1 MHGFLADEVVASKF
15 TRSVSLRQS
24 SGRTRTINSLDF
36 GVILKL
42 LVTGSA
48 GLLGSAIRSQSDG
61 LFEVFAPLRS
71 ELNLEDGMAVT
82 KFVSELRPD
91 YCIHTAAHVYG
102 LGGHKLHPNK
112 ALFLNSKID
121 INLISALSE
130 TNIEHFVYVGTVASY
145 GYPYLSQPLMEKDF
159 MKGVPHAGEYGYAMA
174 KRFGFD
180 LANSLKLN
188 GTSVT
193 YAIMTNMYGPNDN
206 FNDKTGH
213 VIPSLISRAFLAIE
227 NKMPLQVWGE
237 ETDSRDFLY
246 SEIAAKR
253 IIQAL
258 NGRHDGLLNVGSGK
272 ERRIIEVAEIIKD
285 YLGIRVLEMK
295 HGGVNA
301 IHKRTLDIS
310 LLEDK
315 FGEIPDDFEGNLRKT
330 IDWYRENRQTARS

>member
-1 MHGFLADEVVASKF
+1 MPF
-15 TRSVSLRQS
+15 TLSVSLSLQIFRNHS
-24 SGRTRTINSLDF
+24 INYDFF
-36 GVILKL
+36 GVRLKL
-42 LVTGSA
+42 LITGST
-48 GLLGSAIRSQSDG
+48 GLLGSSIRTQCDS
-61 LFEVFAPLRS
+61 LFEVSAPSRIQLD
-71 ELNLEDGMAVT
+71 LEDGVAVARYI
-82 KFVSELRPD
+82 SELQPD

-102 LGGHKLHPNK
+102 LGGHRLHPNK

-145 GYPYLSQPLMEKDF
+145 GYPYLTQPLVENDF

-180 LANSLKLN
+180 LASSLKLN

-193 YAIMTNMYGPNDN
+193 YAIMTNMFGPNDN

-213 VIPSLISRAFLAIE
+213 VIPSLIARGFTALESGSS
-227 NKMPLQVWGE
+227 LQVWGE

-258 NGRHDGLLNVGSGK
+258 NGRHDGLLNIGSGK
-272 ERRIIEVAEIIKD
+272 ERRIIDVAMIIKD
-285 YLGIRVLEMK
+285 YLGLANLEMK

-301 IHKRTLDIS
+301 IHKRTLNIS
-310 LLEDK
+310 LLENK
-315 FGEIPDDFEGNLRKT
+315 FGEIPDEFESNLMKT
-330 IDWYRENRQTARS
+330 IDWYRANRAVVRR

>member
-1 MHGFLADEVVASKF
+1 M
-15 TRSVSLRQS
+15 
-24 SGRTRTINSLDF
+24 
-36 GVILKL
+36 KL
-42 LVTGSA
+42 LITGST
-48 GLLGSAIRSQSDG
+48 GLLGSSIRTQCEG
-61 LFEVFAPLRS
+61 LFEVSAPSRV
-71 ELNLEDGMAVT
+71 ELNLEDGVAVA
-82 KFVSELRPD
+82 KYISELQPD

-102 LGGHKLHPNK
+102 LGGHRLHPNK

-145 GYPYLSQPLMEKDF
+145 GYPYLTQPLLENDF

-180 LANSLKLN
+180 LASSLKLN

-193 YAIMTNMYGPNDN
+193 YAIMTNMFGPNDN

-213 VIPSLISRAFLAIE
+213 VIPSLIARGFTALESGSS
-227 NKMPLQVWGE
+227 LQVWGE

-246 SEIAAKR
+246 SELAAKR

-258 NGRHDGLLNVGSGK
+258 NGRHDGLLNIGSGK
-272 ERRIIEVAEIIKD
+272 ERRIIDVAMIIKD
-285 YLGIRVLEMK
+285 YLGLAHLEMK

-310 LLEDK
+310 LLENK
-315 FGEIPDDFEGNLRKT
+315 FGEIPDEFESNLKKT
-330 IDWYRENRQTARS
+330 IDWYRANQAVARR

>member
-1 MHGFLADEVVASKF
+1 
-15 TRSVSLRQS
+15 
-24 SGRTRTINSLDF
+24 
-36 GVILKL
+36 LKL
-42 LVTGSA
+42 LLTGSS
-48 GLLGSAIRSQSDG
+48 GLLGSAIHSQSDG
-61 LFEVFAPLRS
+61 LFEVFAPTRA
-71 ELNLEDGMAVT
+71 ELDLKDGVAVAT
-82 KFVSELRPD
+82 YISDLQPD

-130 TNIEHFVYVGTVASY
+130 SSIEHFVYVGTVASY
-145 GYPYLSQPLMEKDF
+145 GYPYLSQPLIESDF

-180 LANSLKLN
+180 LASSLKLN
-188 GTSVT
+188 GTSIT

-213 VIPSLISRAFLAIE
+213 VIPSLISRAYLALE
-227 NKMPLQVWGE
+227 SKKPLQVWGE

-272 ERRIIEVAEIIKD
+272 ERRIIEVAEIIKN
-285 YLGIRVLEMK
+285 YLGITGLEMK

-310 LLEDK
+310 LLEGK
-315 FGEIPDDFEGNLRKT
+315 FGAIPDDFESNLKKT
-330 IDWYRENRQTARS
+330 IDWYGANQETARR

>member
-1 MHGFLADEVVASKF
+1 
-15 TRSVSLRQS
+15 LR
-24 SGRTRTINSLDF
+24 
-36 GVILKL
+36 L
-42 LVTGSA
+42 LVTGSS
-48 GLLGSAIRSQSDG
+48 GLLGSAICSQSDG
-61 LFEVFAPLRS
+61 LFEVFSPTRGQLD
-71 ELNLEDGMAVT
+71 LEDGVAVAEY
-82 KFVSELRPD
+82 VADLQPN
-91 YCIHTAAHVYG
+91 YCIHTAAQVYG

-130 TNIEHFVYVGTVASY
+130 TKIEHFVYVGTVASY
-145 GYPYLSQPLMEKDF
+145 GYPYLTQPLVENDF

-180 LANSLKLN
+180 LASSLKLN
-188 GTSVT
+188 GASVT
-193 YAIMTNMYGPNDN
+193 YAIMTNMFGPNDN

-213 VIPSLISRAFLAIE
+213 VIPSLIARALTALE
-227 NKMPLQVWGE
+227 NELPLQVWGE

-258 NGRHDGLLNVGSGK
+258 NGRHDGLLNVGSGR
-272 ERRIIEVAEIIKD
+272 ERRIIDVAMFIKD
-285 YLGIRVLEMK
+285 YLGVASLEMK

-310 LLEDK
+310 LLESK
-315 FGEIPDDFEGNLRKT
+315 FGEIPDEFESNLKKT
-330 IDWYRENRQTARS
+330 IDWFRENREIARR

>member
-1 MHGFLADEVVASKF
+1 M
-15 TRSVSLRQS
+15 
-24 SGRTRTINSLDF
+24 
-36 GVILKL
+36 KL
-42 LVTGSA
+42 LITGA
-48 GLLGSAIRSQSDG
+48 TGLLGSAIRSQSDG
-61 LFEVFAPLRS
+61 PFEVFVPSRS
-71 ELNLEDGMAVT
+71 ELDLEDGVAVA
-82 KFVSELRPD
+82 KYVSRLRPD

-130 TNIEHFVYVGTVASY
+130 TSIEHFVYVGTVASY
-145 GYPYLSQPLMEKDF
+145 GYPYLSQPLIENEF

-180 LANSLKLN
+180 LASSLKLN

-193 YAIMTNMYGPNDN
+193 YAIMTNMFGPNDN
-206 FNDKTGH
+206 FNEKTGH

-227 NKMPLQVWGE
+227 SDLPLQVWGE

-258 NGRHDGLLNVGSGK
+258 QGRHDGLLNVGSGK
-272 ERRIIEVAEIIKD
+272 ERRIIDVAEIIKD
-285 YLGIRVLEMK
+285 YLGVAGLEMK

-301 IHKRTLDIS
+301 IHRRTLNIS

-315 FGEIPDDFEGNLRKT
+315 FGEIADDFENNLKKT
-330 IDWYRENRQTARS
+330 IDWYRVNRETARR

>member
-1 MHGFLADEVVASKF
+1 
-15 TRSVSLRQS
+15 
-24 SGRTRTINSLDF
+24 
-36 GVILKL
+36 LKL
-42 LVTGSA
+42 LITGST
-48 GLLGSAIRSQSDG
+48 GLLGSSIRTQCEG
-61 LFEVFAPLRS
+61 LFEVSAPSRV
-71 ELNLEDGMAVT
+71 ELNLEDGVAVA
-82 KFVSELRPD
+82 KYISELQPD

-102 LGGHKLHPNK
+102 LGGHRLHPNK

-145 GYPYLSQPLMEKDF
+145 GYPYLTQPLVENDF

-180 LANSLKLN
+180 LASSLKLN

-193 YAIMTNMYGPNDN
+193 YAIMTNMFGPNDN

-213 VIPSLISRAFLAIE
+213 VIPSLIARGFTALESGSS
-227 NKMPLQVWGE
+227 LQVWGE

-246 SEIAAKR
+246 SELAAKR

-258 NGRHDGLLNVGSGK
+258 NGRHDGLLNIGSGK
-272 ERRIIEVAEIIKD
+272 ERRIIDVAMIIKD
-285 YLGIRVLEMK
+285 YLGLAHLEMK

-310 LLEDK
+310 LLENK
-315 FGEIPDDFEGNLRKT
+315 FGEIPDEFESNLVKT
-330 IDWYRENRQTARS
+330 VDWYRANQAVARR

>member
-1 MHGFLADEVVASKF
+1 V
-15 TRSVSLRQS
+15 R
-24 SGRTRTINSLDF
+24 
-36 GVILKL
+36 L
-42 LVTGSA
+42 LITGST
-48 GLLGSAIRSQSDG
+48 GLLGSALRKQSDG
-61 LFEVFAPLRS
+61 LFDVFSPSRR
-71 ELNLEDGMAVT
+71 ELDLEDGVA
-82 KFVSELRPD
+82 VSEYISSLRPN
-91 YCIHTAAHVYG
+91 YCIHAAAHVFG

-130 TNIEHFVYVGTVASY
+130 TSIEHFVYVGTVASY
-145 GYPYLSQPLMEKDF
+145 GYPYLTQPLVENEF

-174 KRFGFD
+174 KRFGLD
-180 LANSLKLN
+180 LASSLKLN
-188 GTSVT
+188 GASVT
-193 YAIMTNMYGPNDN
+193 YAIMTNMFGPNDN

-213 VIPSLISRAFLAIE
+213 VIPSLISRAYLALE
-227 NKMPLQVWGE
+227 SNKPLQVWGE
-237 ETDSRDFLY
+237 ETDSRDFLF

-285 YLGIRVLEMK
+285 YLGVPGLEMK

-315 FGEIPDDFEGNLRKT
+315 FGEIPDDFENNLKKT
-330 IDWYRENRQTARS
+330 IHWYGVNRETARR

>member
-1 MHGFLADEVVASKF
+1 M
-15 TRSVSLRQS
+15 
-24 SGRTRTINSLDF
+24 
-36 GVILKL
+36 KL
-42 LVTGSA
+42 LITGST
-48 GLLGSAIRSQSDG
+48 GLLGSSIRAQCDG
-61 LFEVFAPLRS
+61 LFEVSAPSRI
-71 ELNLEDGMAVT
+71 ELDLEDGVAVARYI
-82 KFVSELRPD
+82 SDLQPD
-91 YCIHTAAHVYG
+91 YCIHAAAHVYG

-130 TNIEHFVYVGTVASY
+130 TSIEHFVYVGTVASY
-145 GYPYLSQPLMEKDF
+145 GYPYLTQPLVENDF

-180 LANSLKLN
+180 LASSLKLN

-193 YAIMTNMYGPNDN
+193 YAIMTNMFGPNDN

-213 VIPSLISRAFLAIE
+213 VIPSLIARAIAALE
-227 NKMPLQVWGE
+227 SGSPLQVWGE

-258 NGRHDGLLNVGSGK
+258 NGRHDGLLNIGSGI
-272 ERRIIEVAEIIKD
+272 ERRIIDVAMIIKD
-285 YLGIRVLEMK
+285 YLGLAKLEMK

-301 IHKRTLDIS
+301 IHKRTLNIS
-310 LLEDK
+310 QLENK
-315 FGEIPDDFEGNLRKT
+315 FGQIPDEFESNLKKT
-330 IDWYRENRQTARS
+330 IDWYRANREVARR

>member
-1 MHGFLADEVVASKF
+1 
-15 TRSVSLRQS
+15 
-24 SGRTRTINSLDF
+24 
-36 GVILKL
+36 LKL
-42 LVTGSA
+42 LITGST
-48 GLLGSAIRSQSDG
+48 GLLGSSIRTQCEG
-61 LFEVFAPLRS
+61 LFEVSAPSRV
-71 ELNLEDGMAVT
+71 ELNLEDGVAVA
-82 KFVSELRPD
+82 KYISELQPD

-102 LGGHKLHPNK
+102 LGGHRLHPNK

-145 GYPYLSQPLMEKDF
+145 GYPYLTQPLVENDF

-180 LANSLKLN
+180 LASSLKLN

-193 YAIMTNMYGPNDN
+193 YAIMTNMFGPKDN

-213 VIPSLISRAFLAIE
+213 VIPSLIARGFTALESGSS
-227 NKMPLQVWGE
+227 LQVWGE

-246 SEIAAKR
+246 SELAAKR

-258 NGRHDGLLNVGSGK
+258 NGRHDGLLNIGSGK
-272 ERRIIEVAEIIKD
+272 ERRIIDVAMIIKD
-285 YLGIRVLEMK
+285 YLGLAHLEMK

-310 LLEDK
+310 LLENK
-315 FGEIPDDFEGNLRKT
+315 FGEIPDEFESNLVKT
-330 IDWYRENRQTARS
+330 VDWYRANQAVARR

>member
-1 MHGFLADEVVASKF
+1 M
-15 TRSVSLRQS
+15 
-24 SGRTRTINSLDF
+24 
-36 GVILKL
+36 KL
-42 LVTGSA
+42 LITGST
-48 GLLGSAIRSQSDG
+48 GLLGSSIRTQCEG
-61 LFEVFAPLRS
+61 LFEVSAPSRV
-71 ELNLEDGMAVT
+71 ELNLEDGVAVA
-82 KFVSELRPD
+82 KYISELQPD

-102 LGGHKLHPNK
+102 LGGHRLHPNK

-145 GYPYLSQPLMEKDF
+145 GYPYLTQPLVENDF

-180 LANSLKLN
+180 LASSLKLN

-193 YAIMTNMYGPNDN
+193 YAIMTNMFGPNDN

-213 VIPSLISRAFLAIE
+213 VIPSLIARGFTALESGSS
-227 NKMPLQVWGE
+227 LQVWGE

-246 SEIAAKR
+246 SELAAKR

-258 NGRHDGLLNVGSGK
+258 NGRHDGLLNIGSGK
-272 ERRIIEVAEIIKD
+272 ERRIIDVAMIIKD
-285 YLGIRVLEMK
+285 YLGLAHLEMK

-310 LLEDK
+310 LLENK
-315 FGEIPDDFEGNLRKT
+315 FGEIPDEFESNLVKT
-330 IDWYRENRQTARS
+330 VDWYRANQAVARR

>member
-1 MHGFLADEVVASKF
+1 M
-15 TRSVSLRQS
+15 
-24 SGRTRTINSLDF
+24 
-36 GVILKL
+36 KL
-42 LVTGSA
+42 LVTGST
-48 GLLGSAIRSQSDG
+48 GLLGSSIRAQCDG
-61 LFEVFAPLRS
+61 LFEVSAPSRI
-71 ELNLEDGMAVT
+71 ELDLEDGVAV
-82 KFVSELRPD
+82 SRYISDLQPD
-91 YCIHTAAHVYG
+91 YCIHAAAHVYG

-130 TNIEHFVYVGTVASY
+130 TSIEHFVYVGTVASY
-145 GYPYLSQPLMEKDF
+145 GYPYLTQPLVENDF

-180 LANSLKLN
+180 LASSLKLN

-193 YAIMTNMYGPNDN
+193 YAIMTNMFGPNDN

-213 VIPSLISRAFLAIE
+213 VIPSLIARAIAALE
-227 NKMPLQVWGE
+227 SGSPLQVWGE

-258 NGRHDGLLNVGSGK
+258 NGRHDGLLNIGSGI
-272 ERRIIEVAEIIKD
+272 ERRIIDVAMIIKD
-285 YLGIRVLEMK
+285 YLGLAKLEMK

-310 LLEDK
+310 QLENR
-315 FGEIPDDFEGNLRKT
+315 FGQIPDEFESNLKKT
-330 IDWYRENRQTARS
+330 IDWYRANREVARR

>member
-1 MHGFLADEVVASKF
+1 M
-15 TRSVSLRQS
+15 
-24 SGRTRTINSLDF
+24 
-36 GVILKL
+36 KL
-42 LVTGSA
+42 LLTGAA
-48 GLLGSAIRSQSDG
+48 GLLGSAIRSQSEG
-61 LFEVFAPLRS
+61 LFDVVAPSRE
-71 ELNLEDGMAVT
+71 ELNLEDGVSVA
-82 KFVSELRPD
+82 KFISGLQPD

-130 TNIEHFVYVGTVASY
+130 TKIEHFVYVGTVASY
-145 GYPYLSQPLMEKDF
+145 GYPYLSQPLVESDF
-159 MKGVPHAGEYGYAMA
+159 MKGIPHAGEYGYAMA

-180 LANSLKLN
+180 LASSLKLN

-193 YAIMTNMYGPNDN
+193 YAIMTNMFGPNDN

-213 VIPSLISRAFLAIE
+213 VIPSLISRAYHALE
-227 NKMPLQVWGE
+227 NKRPLQVWGE

-272 ERRIIEVAEIIKD
+272 ERRIIEVAEVIKG
-285 YLGIRVLEMK
+285 YLGISELEMK

-310 LLEDK
+310 VLEDK
-315 FGEIPDDFEGNLRKT
+315 FGEIPDDFEINLKKT
-330 IDWYRENRQTARS
+330 IDWYGINREIARR

>member
-1 MHGFLADEVVASKF
+1 
-15 TRSVSLRQS
+15 
-24 SGRTRTINSLDF
+24 
-36 GVILKL
+36 LKL
-42 LVTGSA
+42 LVTGSS
-48 GLLGSAIRSQSDG
+48 GLLGSAIRSQCDG
-61 LFEVFAPLRS
+61 LFEVLAPTRAQLD
-71 ELNLEDGMAVT
+71 LEDGVAVANYIAT
-82 KFVSELRPD
+82 LRPN

-130 TNIEHFVYVGTVASY
+130 TTPEHFVYVGTVASY
-145 GYPYLSQPLMEKDF
+145 GYPYLSQPLVESDF

-180 LANSLKLN
+180 LASSLKLN

-193 YAIMTNMYGPNDN
+193 YAIMTNMFGPKDN

-213 VIPSLISRAFLAIE
+213 VIPSLISRAYLALE
-227 NKMPLQVWGE
+227 SKEPLQVWGE

-258 NGRHDGLLNVGSGK
+258 NGRHEGLLNVGSGK
-272 ERRIIEVAEIIKD
+272 ERRIIDVAKIITD
-285 YLGIRVLEMK
+285 YLGVTGIEMK

-301 IHKRTLDIS
+301 IHRRTLDIS
-310 LLEDK
+310 LLESK
-315 FGEIPDDFEGNLRKT
+315 FGEIPDNFESNLKKT
-330 IDWYRENRQTARS
+330 IDWYGGNRETARR